1 MSGKLKWIMKKKL
14 TKAIAILLVLA
25 VAFSALVKFDV
36 IKLGSKKAIV
46 QQQRTSRVRKGDI
59 SISVT
64 GSGSIVSS
72 NRIDIT
78 PKVSGIITKVCFK
91 EGDTVKKGDLLFELD
106 DSDAKLNLEE
116 IKANI
121 KKAELSSSNSVK
133 SVNNLNITA
142 PFNGKITKIDPKV
155 GDTLGKNA
163 GILTIT
169 DMSKLKVV
177 LPFSGSAI
185 KEISSGKE
193 ATVYIQDLM
202 QSIKGTVTYVSGSSN
217 ATSTGGEV
225 YNVEITINNPGSLK
239 EGMKASAEISTSK
252 GEAASNDTGSIEYI
266 NTETIKSDAG
276 GTVKSINVRE
286 NDMVE
291 AGKIAGSN

>member
-121 KKAELSSSNSVK
+121 KKAELSISNSVK
-133 SVNNLNITA
+133 SVNNLNINSRLLSTVRL
-142 PFNGKITKIDPKV
+142 PK
-155 GDTLGKNA
+155 
-163 GILTIT
+163 
-169 DMSKLKVV
+169 
-177 LPFSGSAI
+177 
-185 KEISSGKE
+185 
-193 ATVYIQDLM
+193 
-202 QSIKGTVTYVSGSSN
+202 
-217 ATSTGGEV
+217 
-225 YNVEITINNPGSLK
+225 
-239 EGMKASAEISTSK
+239 
-252 GEAASNDTGSIEYI
+252 
-266 NTETIKSDAG
+266 
-276 GTVKSINVRE
+276 
-286 NDMVE
+286 
-291 AGKIAGSN
+291 